1 MCSASSLSVSCHVIW
16 ATDPW
21 NSTAKSSVDATR
33 CPSYTLLDK
42 SATSTVLFL
51 RKESAPEST
60 ADITSLV
67 LKESASFVPLKEMSP
82 LLLLLRNESVD
93 LRNEPV
99 PLLEL

>member
-1 MCSASSLSVSCHVIW
+1 M
-16 ATDPW
+16 P
-21 NSTAKSSVDATR
+21 
-33 CPSYTLLDK
+33 
-42 SATSTVLFL
+42 FL

-60 ADITSLV
+60 ALVLLLRKEFARDITSLV
-67 LKESASFVPLKEMSP
+67 LKESASFVPLKERSP